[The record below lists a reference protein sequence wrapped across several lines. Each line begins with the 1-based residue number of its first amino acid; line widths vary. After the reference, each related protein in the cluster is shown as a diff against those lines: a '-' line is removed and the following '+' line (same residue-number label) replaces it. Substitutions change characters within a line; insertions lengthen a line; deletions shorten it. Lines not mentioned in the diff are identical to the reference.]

1 MTPEDLRRE
10 TRHAAANLLM
20 ALSGTLDL
28 LAARAAEGTP
38 EAARLARARGAA
50 DGLSALL
57 AAYLAIPAE
66 PRAEEHDA
74 AALLARLLPLLDAV
88 GNRRVAWRLDAAPDM
103 PRVRLDRPGF
113 DLALL
118 GAAREAAL
126 SAERGAT
133 LALLLEPETGGAR
146 LAIGALSLRL
156 PAAQP

>member
-1 MTPEDLRRE
+1 VTPEDLRRE
-10 TRHAAANLLM
+10 TRHAAANLLT
-20 ALSGTLDL
+20 ALSGALDL
-28 LAARAAEGTP
+28 LAARAAPDTP

-57 AAYLAIPAE
+57 EAYLAIPAE

-74 AALLARLLPLLDAV
+74 AALVARFLPLLDAL
-88 GNRRVAWRLDAAPDM
+88 GQRRVAWRLDAAPGL
-103 PRVRLDRPGF
+103 PRVRVQRPAF

-118 GAAREAAL
+118 AAAREAAA

-133 LALLLEPETGGAR
+133 LTLLLEPAAGGAR
-146 LAIGALSLRL
+146 LTVGALSLPL